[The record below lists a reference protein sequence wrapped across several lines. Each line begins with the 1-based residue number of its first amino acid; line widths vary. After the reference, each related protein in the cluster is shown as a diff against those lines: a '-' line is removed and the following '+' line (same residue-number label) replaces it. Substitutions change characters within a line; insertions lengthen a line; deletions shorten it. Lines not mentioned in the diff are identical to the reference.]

1 MGRSPWPVCSQP
13 PRPPPCIPQ
22 GLVSSSATDVASGN
36 RPTGGCKKAH
46 PGPEHAAEAGSGP
59 RNPPRSWDRAGKFS
73 LWLSWHRV
81 WDGKLYPGGTPQGCH
96 FWWTQTVGW
105 AQSSPAE
112 RSPTCWG
119 RSPPTF
125 SIPPSS
131 CWKTTE
137 LRVCRLGLSPIC
149 AQGGHVLELRLR
161 AGRERIGG
169 LSTKSPSRHGGPVL
183 QIYTSDVLTSSR
195 SLAEDAL

>member
-81 WDGKLYPGGTPQGCH
+81 WDGKLYPRGTPQGCH
-96 FWWTQTVGW
+96 FWWTQTVRVGSVLSCR
-105 AQSSPAE
+105 AVSHVLGAL
-112 RSPTCWG
+112 PTCLQH
-119 RSPPTF
+119 ST
-125 SIPPSS
+125 
-131 CWKTTE
+131 
-137 LRVCRLGLSPIC
+137 
-149 AQGGHVLELRLR
+149 VLLL
-161 AGRERIGG
+161 
-169 LSTKSPSRHGGPVL
+169 
-183 QIYTSDVLTSSR
+183 
-195 SLAEDAL
+195 EDH